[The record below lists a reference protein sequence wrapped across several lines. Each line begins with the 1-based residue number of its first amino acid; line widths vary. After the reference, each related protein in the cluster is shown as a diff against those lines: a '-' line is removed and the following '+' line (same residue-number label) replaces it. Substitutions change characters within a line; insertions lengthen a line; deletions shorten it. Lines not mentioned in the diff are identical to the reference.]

1 MIFFLLNT
9 YEPELFERS
18 SISQITFSHKKS
30 LFELFDKKMRKR
42 FQLTR
47 QNAIDENS
55 NEKESSNLQKKN
67 SVKRQNAF
75 DENRNENL
83 TRKQITVIQ
92 APSI

>member
-1 MIFFLLNT
+1 
-9 YEPELFERS
+9 
-18 SISQITFSHKKS
+18 
-30 LFELFDKKMRKR
+30 MRKR

-55 NEKESSNLQKKN
+55 NAKDLDSELQKKN

-83 TRKQITVIQ
+83 TRKQMTVIR

>member
-1 MIFFLLNT
+1 
-9 YEPELFERS
+9 
-18 SISQITFSHKKS
+18 
-30 LFELFDKKMRKR
+30 MRKR